1 MLACNAAPGTYLLV
15 RLAICPRVRAK
26 MQLIFFAIFLLFS
39 HCLAA
44 PAPLGLK
51 FEKRD
56 VLPTLTLPYATYR
69 ASNYNP
75 NGDVS
80 LHEPSLSL

>member
-1 MLACNAAPGTYLLV
+1 
-15 RLAICPRVRAK
+15 
-26 MQLIFFAIFLLFS
+26 MQLILCAICLILC
-39 HCLAA
+39 HCHAV
-44 PAPLGLK
+44 PAPLGLR

-56 VLPTLTLPYATYR
+56 TLPTLTLPYATYQ

-80 LHEPSLSL
+80 LLAITLR